1 MRKLWFLLAF
11 VPFLFTSCD
20 VLGDLLGDI
29 KDEMEQEDGKY
40 DDDDD
45 YNDGEL
51 DDNVGEDPSI
61 SHRANVIVVE
71 GVEGPLSPMAT
82 DFTIVVASDKPLD
95 TEFFINQPNVVNAEL
110 TEMPDMASDEWQFAY
125 SVKIT
130 FERSEY
136 DNYIELRLG
145 QDAYVVEL
153 LPMPNIS
160 SLPYHSV
167 GVGGGVISEYHVFNL
182 QEQYDNGYY
191 GYTEVYWSETEGV
204 TCPVRD
210 EEYGFYSPLIIGFN
224 PTTAEREIV
233 ICAGLR
239 DPEGN
244 IIKVAEYTVYQEGG
258 VMMELPRTTYVA
270 PNTTTQIEIPISSNV
285 DFEVSVANWWVT
297 VLEQTTSC
305 LKINIEGYHGEASR
319 KTTITLTNAA
329 NNFVQE
335 IKVIQFPHAITTV
348 HLDEEGTLAEKFTLD
363 QMLNIEH
370 LQITGKMDDRD
381 FETLEKFTTLVTI
394 DISGV
399 QLPENMLPELAF
411 DDMLVENIILPS
423 TLTKIGRRA
432 FADNPVLESVDI
444 PSSVTEIDAGA
455 FDNCPSLKN
464 VKLPSGLKLLENGM
478 FEGCSSLT
486 EIDIPEGV
494 EEIGSGAFC
503 DCISLRRVSIP
514 SSLQRFEFGTG
525 TSYTYDHGYQF
536 YGCKSLKEV
545 SFPSAVNYIPTY
557 CFAECDSLESVTLNN
572 VETIR
577 TAAFENCKS
586 LKEVTMSR
594 VTSIYNNAFRGCT
607 ALETVTCPIINN
619 IGYSAFAN
627 CSALKEFTFPKT
639 LKSIGS
645 YVFSSCESLSRIEI
659 PKSVTEIGDGAFQNC
674 HGLISAYVYATIL
687 SLPESMFYGCDKLRY
702 LELPEK
708 LQTVEDNAFD
718 YVHALLVLK
727 LNSTSTTPLTGEGLD
742 GLQRF
747 RIDLLVDREVQTA
760 YQNDEFWGSCRKIND
775 PTTKTPEDASWDEY
789 VKDRDFWDDFIQEN

>member
-1 MRKLWFLLAF
+1 
-11 VPFLFTSCD
+11 
-20 VLGDLLGDI
+20 
-29 KDEMEQEDGKY
+29 
-40 DDDDD
+40 
-45 YNDGEL
+45 
-51 DDNVGEDPSI
+51 
-61 SHRANVIVVE
+61 
-71 GVEGPLSPMAT
+71 
-82 DFTIVVASDKPLD
+82 
-95 TEFFINQPNVVNAEL
+95 
-110 TEMPDMASDEWQFAY
+110 
-125 SVKIT
+125 
-130 FERSEY
+130 
-136 DNYIELRLG
+136 
-145 QDAYVVEL
+145 
-153 LPMPNIS
+153 
-160 SLPYHSV
+160 
-167 GVGGGVISEYHVFNL
+167 
-182 QEQYDNGYY
+182 
-191 GYTEVYWSETEGV
+191 
-204 TCPVRD
+204 
-210 EEYGFYSPLIIGFN
+210 
-224 PTTAEREIV
+224 
-233 ICAGLR
+233 
-239 DPEGN
+239 
-244 IIKVAEYTVYQEGG
+244 
-258 VMMELPRTTYVA
+258 MMELPRTTYVA

-348 HLDEEGTLAEKFTLD
+348 HLDEEGTHAEKFTLD

-444 PSSVTEIDAGA
+444 PSSVTEI
-455 FDNCPSLKN
+455 
-464 VKLPSGLKLLENGM
+464 
-478 FEGCSSLT
+478 
-486 EIDIPEGV
+486 
-494 EEIGSGAFC
+494 
-503 DCISLRRVSIP
+503 
-514 SSLQRFEFGTG
+514 
-525 TSYTYDHGYQF
+525 
-536 YGCKSLKEV
+536 
-545 SFPSAVNYIPTY
+545 
-557 CFAECDSLESVTLNN
+557 
-572 VETIR
+572 
-577 TAAFENCKS
+577 
-586 LKEVTMSR
+586 
-594 VTSIYNNAFRGCT
+594 
-607 ALETVTCPIINN
+607 
-619 IGYSAFAN
+619 
-627 CSALKEFTFPKT
+627 
-639 LKSIGS
+639 
-645 YVFSSCESLSRIEI
+645 
-659 PKSVTEIGDGAFQNC
+659 GDGAVQNC

-687 SLPESMFYGCDKLRY
+687 SLSESMFYGCDKLRY

-760 YQNDEFWGSCRKIND
+760 YPNDEFWGSCRKIND